1 MTDHHHKVF
10 NTNDY
15 IPKRFGLNYSPP
27 QIIIEYLAP
36 STGKLYHHK
45 MRLHKFTKEKSN
57 AEIMKELYDRH
68 QVYLDKKKVSSEQL
82 IKLIERLK
90 QNFVPRKKKSENQD
104 KKPEAKKEQKLEET
118 KKSLEEKKEVKK
130 EEKKEVKKEEKKEVV
145 KEEKKEEKKEL
156 KKEEKSEEIEE
167 DFDFGE
173 IESEKEKSKEEQKKE
188 AEVVKPK
195 EPEKKAGKKM
205 DDELE
210 EEEEEYGFD
219 EFEDEDLN
227 KLDDSALNKKKAEMD
242 IEFEKNNIK
251 KGDAKFQY
259 DVRKEFDHE
268 QYAAEWDDDSY

>member
-10 NTNDY
+10 NPNDY

-27 QIIIEYLAP
+27 QIIIEYLSP

-45 MRLHKFTKEKSN
+45 MRLHKFTKDKNN
-57 AEIMKELYDRH
+57 AEVMKELYEKH
-68 QVYLDKKKVSSEQL
+68 QVYLDKKKVSSEQIL
-82 IKLIERLK
+82 RLIERLK
-90 QNFVPRKKKSENQD
+90 QNFVPRKKKTEN
-104 KKPEAKKEQKLEET
+104 KKPEMKKEEKRQ
-118 KKSLEEKKEVKK
+118 EEKKEINKKEEIKEIKK
-130 EEKKEVKKEEKKEVV
+130 EEKKEEVKKAD
-145 KEEKKEEKKEL
+145 
-156 KKEEKSEEIEE
+156 KSDDIEE

-173 IESEKEKSKEEQKKE
+173 IEESEKSKEEKKKE
-188 AEVVKPK
+188 EVKPK
-195 EPEKKAGKKM
+195 EPEKKDEKKKNKM

-227 KLDDSALNKKKAEMD
+227 KLNDSELNKKKAEMD

-251 KGDAKFQY
+251 KGDANFQY
-259 DVRKEFDHE
+259 DIRKEFDHE

>member
-10 NTNDY
+10 NSNDY

-57 AEIMKELYDRH
+57 AEVMKELYERH

-90 QNFVPRKKKSENQD
+90 QNFVPRKKKKDNQT
-104 KKPEAKKEQKLEET
+104 KNNEIKKEE
-118 KKSLEEKKEVKK
+118 KKINEKKEIKKEEKKEIKKEEKKEIPKEVKK
-130 EEKKEVKKEEKKEVV
+130 EEKKED
-145 KEEKKEEKKEL
+145 
-156 KKEEKSEEIEE
+156 KSDDIEE

-173 IESEKEKSKEEQKKE
+173 VESSEKSKEEKKKE
-188 AEVVKPK
+188 IVKPK
-195 EPEKKAGKKM
+195 EPEKKVEKKL

-210 EEEEEYGFD
+210 EEEDEYGFD

-227 KLDDSALNKKKAEMD
+227 KLDDSALKKKKAEMD
-242 IEFEKNNIK
+242 VEFEKNNIK

-259 DVRKEFDHE
+259 DIRKEFDHE

>member
-10 NTNDY
+10 NPNDY

-27 QIIIEYLAP
+27 QIIIEYLSP

-45 MRLHKFTKEKSN
+45 MRLHKFTKDKSN
-57 AEIMKELYDRH
+57 AEVMKELYEKH
-68 QVYLDKKKVSSEQL
+68 QVYLDKKKVSSEQIL
-82 IKLIERLK
+82 RLIERLK
-90 QNFVPRKKKSENQD
+90 QNFVPRKKKTEN
-104 KKPEAKKEQKLEET
+104 KKPEMKKEE
-118 KKSLEEKKEVKK
+118 KKQEEKKEINKKEEIKEIKK
-130 EEKKEVKKEEKKEVV
+130 EEKKEEVKKAD
-145 KEEKKEEKKEL
+145 
-156 KKEEKSEEIEE
+156 KSDDIEE

-173 IESEKEKSKEEQKKE
+173 IEESEKSKEEKKKE
-188 AEVVKPK
+188 EVKPK
-195 EPEKKAGKKM
+195 EPEKKDEKKKNKI

-227 KLDDSALNKKKAEMD
+227 KLNDSELNKKKAEMD

-259 DVRKEFDHE
+259 DIRKEFDHE

>member
-10 NTNDY
+10 NSNDY

-45 MRLHKFTKEKSN
+45 MRLHKFTKDKSN
-57 AEIMKELYDRH
+57 AEVMKELYERH

-90 QNFVPRKKKSENQD
+90 QNFVPRKKKKDNQT
-104 KKPEAKKEQKLEET
+104 KNNEIKKEE
-118 KKSLEEKKEVKK
+118 KKIEEKKEIKKEERKEIKKEEKKEIPKEVKK
-130 EEKKEVKKEEKKEVV
+130 EEKKED
-145 KEEKKEEKKEL
+145 
-156 KKEEKSEEIEE
+156 KSDDIEE

-173 IESEKEKSKEEQKKE
+173 VESSEKSKEEKKKE
-188 AEVVKPK
+188 IVKPK
-195 EPEKKAGKKM
+195 EPEKKVEKKL

-210 EEEEEYGFD
+210 EEEDEYGFD

-227 KLDDSALNKKKAEMD
+227 KLDDSALKKKKAEMD
-242 IEFEKNNIK
+242 VEFEKNNIK

-259 DVRKEFDHE
+259 DIRKEFDHE